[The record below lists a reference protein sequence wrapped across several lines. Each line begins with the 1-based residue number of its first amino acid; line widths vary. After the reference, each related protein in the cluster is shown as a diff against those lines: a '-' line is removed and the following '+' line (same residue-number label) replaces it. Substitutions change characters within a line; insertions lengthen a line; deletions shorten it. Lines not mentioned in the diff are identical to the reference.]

1 MSTATLT
8 TTIAG
13 GGHLSLS
20 NLGIEKFAT
29 APNGT
34 VVSDYGFAVAV
45 NTAMG
50 TNG

>member
-1 MSTATLT
+1 MSTATLKSQ
-8 TTIAG
+8 ISA
-13 GGHLSLS
+13 GHLSLS

-29 APNGT
+29 PPNGT

-50 TNG
+50 SSG